1 MVDTPPGETYAEIAA
16 RHGRA
21 ETTVRN
27 QWGRHPQ
34 WPDPLPEKR
43 GRFLQFG
50 PAAVDRFV
58 AEHVDRQGAELEPRR
73 LYAAREIEQL
83 TGITAATIR
92 ADRSKGRW
100 PEPDDSSSRAHRW
113 YGATVTK
120 VLSGRRGYRRDGAG
134 EHPKHPTPAN

>member
-27 QWGRHPQ
+27 QWARHPE
-34 WPDPLPEKR
+34 WPKPLSRKR
-43 GRFLQFG
+43 GKFLLFD

-58 AEHVDRQGAELEPRR
+58 AAHVDRPAAELEPRR
-73 LYAAREIEQL
+73 LYSAREIENL

-100 PEPDDSSSRAHRW
+100 PAPDDESSRAHRW
-113 YGATVTK
+113 YGATITK
-120 VLSGRRGYRRDGAG
+120 ALVGRRAYRKSDETTDR
-134 EHPKHPTPAN
+134 T

>member
-27 QWGRHPQ
+27 QWARHPD
-34 WPDPLPEKR
+34 WPAPTGKR
-43 GRFLQFG
+43 GKRLLFD
-50 PAAVDRFV
+50 PAAADRFV
-58 AEHVDRQGAELEPRR
+58 ADHIDRQAAELEPRR
-73 LYAAREIEQL
+73 LYTAREIEQL

-100 PEPDDSSSRAHRW
+100 PEPDDTSSRAHRW
-113 YGATVTK
+113 YGATVAQA
-120 VLSGRRGYRRDGAG
+120 LEGRRAYRKTD
-134 EHPKHPTPAN
+134 TD